1 MCQRPTGKE
10 NQNSPKTITIRITKK
25 SFADVFDVYLDY
37 FLGRTQEQRPADR
50 VREDE
55 AIYTPLL
62 AEILRELNE
71 KS

>member
-1 MCQRPTGKE
+1 M
-10 NQNSPKTITIRITKK
+10 RITKK
-25 SFADVFDVYLDY
+25 SCADFFDVSLDY